1 MPRNSSMLPAVT
13 PRTGPSP
20 VGTTGPPPEP
30 EATAAAPL
38 APVAARVSAA
48 SAAQQA
54 AASRAR
60 RQWVVFMILTPSV
73 SPVAHA
79 NVSRVAACRGD
90 TPPSETLARCG
101 LAARGGGHAHPRWL
115 LPRRRERSGLV
126 VGPVDGQL
134 ALRMGSARR
143 LGDGAARA
151 ARLG

>member
-1 MPRNSSMLPAVT
+1 MPRNSSRVPAVM
-13 PRTGPSP
+13 PRTAPSS
-20 VGTTGPPPEP
+20 VATIGPPREP
-30 EATAAAPL
+30 QAAAAVL
-38 APVAARVSAA
+38 ALAAVALAAARVSAVR
-48 SAAQQA
+48 AAQQA

-79 NVSRVAACRGD
+79 TVSRVAACHVD

-115 LPRRRERSGLV
+115 LPRPRERGGSV
-126 VGPVDGQL
+126 AGPVDGQL

-143 LGDGAARA
+143 
-151 ARLG
+151 